1 MTALYHNEDCTN
13 FNYNCDT
20 TGGRGGAAI
29 DAYVDV
35 LAGAGVTD
43 LLCNTNAQLVNYR
56 SDVWQ
61 AFWEGYDPDGSDD
74 QPFLAGFGDEAASV
88 PVARWRRLV
97 GHMLAL
103 HEEGVDYAARFTA
116 RARHCG
122 MTPWVSIRMNDVHN
136 NENAAHP
143 IHSQFWR
150 DNPRLWRQGFDDY
163 FATAFDFAHGS
174 VRDYYGALIRETLE
188 RYDIDGLEL
197 DFLREP
203 YLFSRG
209 EAGAGA
215 AILTAWVREIRR
227 WVEARAHQRG
237 HAIRLGVRVPAHPE
251 VGVAMGIDAVE
262 WARRGLVDL
271 VVAAP
276 RWSTIDYD
284 VPMAQWRDLLEP
296 HGVELAGGLEILL
309 GSHPTAPKRP
319 VTAAEARGAAAQMLA
334 SGADAVYLFNY
345 FQHIDPDSVPD
356 RWPGECYQETL
367 RSLASLEQIEV
378 QPRRHAVTFI
388 DVTGPEDQPLHE
400 PPLPAEGTDLTFH
413 LPTGPEPSA
422 AAACDLVLGLAGE
435 VGAAPSATVN
445 GSAELEV
452 LGEGVEGELRQVCYR
467 VPAEALAT
475 GVANQIRV
483 SRPAVPFCVE
493 SLSIGI
499 NPPGS

>member
-1 MTALYHNEDCTN
+1 MTSLYHNEDSTN
-13 FNYNCDT
+13 FSYNCDT

-61 AFWEGYDPDGSDD
+61 SFWEGYDPDGPDD
-74 QPFLAGFGDEAASV
+74 QPYLAGFGDEAKSV

-103 HEEGVDYAARFTA
+103 HEEGVDYPARFA
-116 RARHCG
+116 ERCRHHD
-122 MTPWVSIRMNDVHN
+122 MTPWVSIRMNDIHQGQN
-136 NENAAHP
+136 PAHP
-143 IHSQFWR
+143 IHSRFWR
-150 DNPRLWRQGFDDY
+150 DNPQLWRRGFSDY

-197 DFLREP
+197 DFMREP

-209 EAGAGA
+209 EAGAGR
-215 AILTAWVREIRR
+215 AILTAWMRQIRR

-237 HAIRLGVRVPAHPE
+237 RAIRLGVRVPAHPE
-251 VGVAMGIDAVE
+251 VAVAMGIDAVE

-276 RWSTIDYD
+276 RWATIDFD
-284 VPMAQWRDLLEP
+284 VPIPRWRELLEP
-296 HGVELAGGLEILL
+296 HDVELAGGLEILL
-309 GSHPTAPKRP
+309 CPHPTAPKRP

-334 SGADAVYLFNY
+334 GGADAVYLFNY
-345 FQHIDPDSVPD
+345 FQHCDPDRVPD
-356 RWPGECYQETL
+356 RWPGERYQETL
-367 RSLASLEQIEV
+367 RSLASLDRIET
-378 QPRRHAVTFI
+378 QPRRHAVTFV
-388 DVTGPEDQPLHE
+388 DVTGPEDESLHE
-400 PPLPAEGTDLTFH
+400 PPLPAEGTDLTFR
-413 LPTGPEPSA
+413 LPTGPEPPA
-422 AAACDLVLGLAGE
+422 GATCDLVLGLADEG
-435 VGAAPSATVN
+435 GATPSVTVN

-452 LGEGVEGELRQVCYR
+452 LGEGMEGELRQVCYR
-467 VPAEALAT
+467 VPVEALAT
-475 GVANQIRV
+475 GAANQVRV
-483 SRPAVPFCVE
+483 SRPAASFWVE

-499 NPPGS
+499 NPPGC